1 MMCEYLRQ
9 KVLLNT
15 IDIIEELSECRV
27 DIKNW
32 GGKNNR
38 VVVTSNN
45 KVSFDRP
52 EWFQRGGEGIIIKGN
67 AINKPL
73 SLKIKCVNAGLLRL
87 VFRGG
92 RIDSNNQQL
101 PIWVDFQSIRI
112 NNKEILPCILP
123 LSHTSNYTFSM
134 NVVNDQEIF
143 IEIQSKYHVYTE
155 EELRLIIS
163 RLHPES
169 DFLNDLNEI
178 NNWYSLITG
187 SLFEISS
194 DKFDDIDD
202 CPSIVAD
209 CFVPIGSMCRCAHWL
224 RKFNLRYC
232 SLPFDWLVTNQL
244 EIISSILKNG
254 VDCLFESLIE
264 ENTRKASKNW
274 CVVDKKYNIVS
285 KHDFDVDYSVREKI
299 PEVMDVFKRRY
310 TRLIKILSNSNHICF
325 ISSRME
331 NLYYFVNFLK
341 NIREIYPDCKFTLL
355 NIFHD
360 PEIRS
365 IQRYQLDRLG
375 NSIINIYSND
385 INENGNNRRTNSHY
399 WIGNEHLWQSVMKK
413 CSLSNESKEIYKLI
427 F

>member
-1 MMCEYLRQ
+1 MSEHLRQ

-45 KVSFDRP
+45 KVSFDMP

-92 RIDSNNQQL
+92 RIDSNNQEL

-112 NNKEILPCILP
+112 NNNEILPCPLS
-123 LSHTSNYTFSM
+123 LSHTSNYTYSM
-134 NVVNDQEIF
+134 SVLNDQEIF
-143 IEIQSKYHVYTE
+143 IEIKSKFHVYTE
-155 EELRLIIS
+155 DELRLITS
-163 RLHPES
+163 RLHTNS
-169 DFLNDLNEI
+169 DISIDFKDI
-178 NNWYSLITG
+178 NNWYSFITG
-187 SLFEISS
+187 SLFQISS
-194 DKFDDIDD
+194 DRLDNIAE
-202 CPSIVAD
+202 CPSVVAD

-244 EIISSILKNG
+244 EIISSALKNG
-254 VDCLFESLIE
+254 VDCWFENFIE
-264 ENTRKASKNW
+264 ENKKNGKKNRY
-274 CVVDKKYNIVS
+274 VVDKKYNIIS
-285 KHDFDVDYSVREKI
+285 KHDFSIDYTVIEKY
-299 PEVMDVFKRRY
+299 PEVIDVFKRRY
-310 TRLIKILSNSNHICF
+310 TRLVKILSNSNHVCF
-325 ISSRME
+325 ISSRTE
-331 NLYYFVNFLK
+331 HLFYFVNFLK
-341 NIREIYPDCKFTLL
+341 NVREIYPNCKFTLL
-355 NIFHD
+355 NVFHD
-360 PEIRS
+360 PEARF
-365 IQRYQLDRLG
+365 IQRYHLDSG
-375 NSIINIYSND
+375 DTIINIYGND
-385 INENGNNRRTNSHY
+385 INENGSNKKINSHF
-399 WIGNEHLWQSVMKK
+399 WVGNENLWKSVMNK
-413 CSLSNESKEIYKLI
+413 CSLSKESNEIYKLI